1 MFTKL
6 AMRNVKRQLG
16 NYLIYFMTV
25 SLTVSFI
32 FAINNVIY
40 SPQLLQWV
48 EEASSMKIALIG
60 LTIFISL
67 IVAFVLGYATAFMLK
82 LRKRE
87 FGTYLTLGMTRKNIL
102 SIFVSE
108 TMIMCFTALGLG
120 ILLGLFIYQGLIMI
134 MSNLMEMEFTFAD
147 YSAKGLLLTVVLVA
161 AMFAISSMASARYL
175 KKVSI
180 YELIH
185 GDQMVE
191 KRVKHPTLW
200 LLLTLISLSVV
211 IGSCVMFCKQ
221 VDILLLKDASSL
233 DSVFIS
239 LFVLAG
245 GLIVFHTAVSR
256 SIVNLLLKRKHFCS
270 SGSHTFVLRQL
281 SASLRANSIMIGM
294 IAFLMA
300 FAVIGANASFA
311 LRANTR
317 AVLDR
322 DIPFDALYIE
332 EQSDTDNQYSPISV
346 DEGEKMIEKY
356 AKIVERLPFAFYT
369 TGRDDLHNC
378 TEWSGEDD
386 LFITESDFNKI
397 CQSLGFDP
405 VQLNQEYLV
414 IANDAYTL
422 QFDFSQTEIGAGGRT
437 YRYGGISQDYPHF
450 AYVYF
455 YVVIPDEAVKNM
467 ETATRCAAYDL
478 ADGKYDG
485 NRLKEEL
492 SYTVPGDDENDGP
505 YEMCN
510 YVLKEYNRIRS
521 NSILAVFVVGAL
533 YIAAI
538 FLFMAMAILALKIL
552 STLAED
558 KKRYRVL
565 YRLGADEQEQSKALF
580 QQTFSFFFLPFAIPI
595 LLSIPTGWICGRIMK
610 LTGFAAQQTEVYLI
624 AAVIALVMILIY
636 VLYFTATY
644 QIAKRTVIVNNQSG
658 R

>member
-6 AMRNVKRQLG
+6 AVRNVKRQLG
-16 NYLIYFMTV
+16 NYLIYFMTI

-48 EEASSMKIALIG
+48 EEASSMKVALMG
-60 LTIFISL
+60 LTIFIAL

-134 MSNLMEMEFTFAD
+134 MTNLMEIEFTFAD
-147 YSAKGLLLTVVLVA
+147 YSAKGLFLTIVLVA
-161 AMFAISSMASARYL
+161 AMFALSSMASARYL
-175 KKVSI
+175 RKVSI

-191 KRVKHPTLW
+191 KKVKHPNFW
-200 LLLTLISLSVV
+200 LFLTLVSLSIV
-211 IGSCVMFCKQ
+211 IGSCVIFCKQ
-221 VDILLLKDASSL
+221 VDILLLEGSSSL
-233 DSVFIS
+233 ESVFIS

-245 GLIVFHTAVSR
+245 GLILFHAAVSR
-256 SIVNLLLKRKHFCS
+256 SIVNLLLKRKKFCN

-281 SASLRANSIMIGM
+281 SASLRANSTMIGI

-300 FAVIGANASFA
+300 FAVIGANASFV
-311 LRANTR
+311 LRVNTR

-332 EQSDTDNQYSPISV
+332 EQSDTDSKYSPITA
-346 DEGEKMIEKY
+346 DKGETIIKKY
-356 AKIVERLPFAFYT
+356 AKIEEKLPFAFYT
-369 TGRDDLHNC
+369 NGRDDLYSC

-386 LFITESDFNKI
+386 LFIAESDFNKI
-397 CQSLGFDP
+397 CKFLGFEP
-405 VQLNQEYLV
+405 VQLEQEYLV
-414 IANDAYTL
+414 ITNDAYTL
-422 QFDFSQTEIGAGGRT
+422 QFDFSQTKIGAGGRT

-450 AYVYF
+450 AYTYF
-455 YVVIPDEAVKNM
+455 YAVIPDEAVRHM
-467 ETATRCAAYDL
+467 ETATSCIAYDL

-485 NRLKEEL
+485 NRLKEDL
-492 SYTVPGDDENDGP
+492 SYTVPGDDENGGP

-552 STLAED
+552 STLSED
-558 KKRYRVL
+558 KKRYSIL

-580 QQTFSFFFLPFAIPI
+580 QQTFSFFFLPFAIPM

-624 AAVIALVMILIY
+624 AAVIALVMMLIY

-644 QIAKRTVIVNNQSG
+644 QIAKRAVIFKNQLG

>member
-256 SIVNLLLKRKHFCS
+256 SIVNLLLKRNILQQWQPYLCFAPAQRIPPCKFHNDRNDRFFDGICS
-270 SGSHTFVLRQL
+270 HRRQRILRPASEYARCSGQRH
-281 SASLRANSIMIGM
+281 
-294 IAFLMA
+294 
-300 FAVIGANASFA
+300 
-311 LRANTR
+311 
-317 AVLDR
+317 
-322 DIPFDALYIE
+322 PF
-332 EQSDTDNQYSPISV
+332 
-346 DEGEKMIEKY
+346 
-356 AKIVERLPFAFYT
+356 
-369 TGRDDLHNC
+369 
-378 TEWSGEDD
+378 
-386 LFITESDFNKI
+386 
-397 CQSLGFDP
+397 
-405 VQLNQEYLV
+405 
-414 IANDAYTL
+414 
-422 QFDFSQTEIGAGGRT
+422 
-437 YRYGGISQDYPHF
+437 
-450 AYVYF
+450 
-455 YVVIPDEAVKNM
+455 
-467 ETATRCAAYDL
+467 
-478 ADGKYDG
+478 
-485 NRLKEEL
+485 
-492 SYTVPGDDENDGP
+492 
-505 YEMCN
+505 
-510 YVLKEYNRIRS
+510 
-521 NSILAVFVVGAL
+521 
-533 YIAAI
+533 
-538 FLFMAMAILALKIL
+538 
-552 STLAED
+552 
-558 KKRYRVL
+558 
-565 YRLGADEQEQSKALF
+565 
-580 QQTFSFFFLPFAIPI
+580 
-595 LLSIPTGWICGRIMK
+595 
-610 LTGFAAQQTEVYLI
+610 
-624 AAVIALVMILIY
+624 
-636 VLYFTATY
+636 
-644 QIAKRTVIVNNQSG
+644 
-658 R
+658 